1 MTVLRSLR
9 SRILLARVVVQL
21 PLAEAGDRLPEL
33 ATRGIDMAV
42 LTTGGSAE
50 REASL
55 EILRDLERRFGRR
68 VLLAIDTPEIEAD
81 VRVLFPGEQDR
92 SRPHQWAL
100 LGQAVQ
106 EQRQIVEPDGA
117 FQFLAVPGSSPGS
130 PLLRAAVENQPPLR
144 RDSVPWFAAGGFD
157 AGSVQALVETG
168 VRRVWLTGGGSVE
181 ELERI
186 GEILRRAWGEDPA
199 YEDYLDFAVGA

>member
-1 MTVLRSLR
+1 MTVMHSLR
-9 SRILLARVVVQL
+9 SRILLARVAVQL
-21 PLAEAGDRLPEL
+21 PLVEAGDRLPGL
-33 ATRGIDMAV
+33 VLGGADVAV
-42 LTTGGSAE
+42 LTTSGAAD
-50 REASL
+50 RRKDL
-55 EILRDLERRFGRR
+55 KILRDLERYLGQR
-68 VLLAIDTPEIEAD
+68 VLLAVDTPELEAD

-168 VRRVWLTGGGSVE
+168 VRRVWLTEGGTVE
-181 ELERI
+181 ELEQI
-186 GEILRRAWGEDPA
+186 DEILRRAWGEDPA
-199 YEDYLDFAVGA
+199 YEDYLDFAVRA